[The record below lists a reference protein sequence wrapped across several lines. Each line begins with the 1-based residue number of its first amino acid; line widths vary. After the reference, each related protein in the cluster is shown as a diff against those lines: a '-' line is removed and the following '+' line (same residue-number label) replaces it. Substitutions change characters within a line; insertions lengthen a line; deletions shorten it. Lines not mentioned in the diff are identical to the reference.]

1 MASSLGRL
9 DLTEAMVD
17 AGVDLSPAHI
27 NVGFISPLMPAVEF
41 QNESMVRHLLDQG
54 ADINYQAKREGRH
67 CNALRLTIKNKS
79 ESMVSL
85 ILQRGAKANARL
97 NYAQV

>member
-41 QNESMVRHLLDQG
+41 QNESMVRYLLDKGQ
-54 ADINYQAKREGRH
+54 ISI
-67 CNALRLTIKNKS
+67 IKPS
-79 ESMVSL
+79 V
-85 ILQRGAKANARL
+85 KAATATL
-97 NYAQV
+97 